1 MAVFVAAVGLA
12 VYVIVTKA
20 RAAGLLAPVLIGGAL
35 RLAVMVVAHAGS
47 ISLNDG
53 GLMFVDDVTY
63 AQHGSAL
70 ADLWRSGDFANP
82 SNFDLTGSYQFGYPV
97 LVGLVFTLV
106 GESVFVAKLVN
117 VLFGT
122 ATVLIIGL
130 IAREVL
136 GQGAHRRAAWLVAL
150 APGVVWWSAPLL
162 KEAFV
167 TFLTAAAVLAALKL
181 PRAAGY
187 LAALLVALALTRISL
202 VVVLVVSLIVGLLLA
217 ARKADRVIRWRSA
230 MLVALSASV
239 AVAAFLVLA
248 SGGRPVGFID
258 AYRSTIDQMI
268 EIYQGSNLAAVP
280 ADALKSLVTPI
291 PWAFDEATRNWDRG
305 LYPGMWFWY
314 LAYPLAAL
322 GLWRL
327 RRRPELALIALPIV
341 LSLVLGALTSGF
353 LFRQRAPI
361 EPLILL
367 LVCQGITSWRQAL
380 QLASLALPVVGIA
393 AAVQSGS
400 VALGLGIAACGL
412 VLFALARRAPALDLR
427 QPLPPSPLV
436 AAVEASW
443 KPLVHLR
450 AAAWLRRRRGGQP

>member
-1 MAVFVAAVGLA
+1 M
-12 VYVIVTKA
+12 
-20 RAAGLLAPVLIGGAL
+20 
-35 RLAVMVVAHAGS
+35 
-47 ISLNDG
+47 
-53 GLMFVDDVTY
+53 
-63 AQHGSAL
+63 
-70 ADLWRSGDFANP
+70 
-82 SNFDLTGSYQFGYPV
+82 
-97 LVGLVFTLV
+97 
-106 GESVFVAKLVN
+106 AKLVN

-367 LVCQGITSWRQAL
+367 LVCRGSPAGDRRCSLHRWRCRSS
-380 QLASLALPVVGIA
+380 ASPQQCRA
-393 AAVQSGS
+393 ARSRSGS
-400 VALGLGIAACGL
+400 ESRHVAWCCL
-412 VLFALARRAPALDLR
+412 RSRAGR
-427 QPLPPSPLV
+427 QPSTF
-436 AAVEASW
+436 ASRC
-443 KPLVHLR
+443 PR
-450 AAAWLRRRRGGQP
+450 AHW